1 MEAWRKLGWVLPR
14 GGRGPGTSVRCALTG
29 VHWPGQV
36 VAVSI
41 LGRPVARI
49 LHTSGV
55 RAVWQGFPRPGE
67 VVGAALLP
75 LRMSVGIW
83 ER

>member
-1 MEAWRKLGWVLPR
+1 MAL
-14 GGRGPGTSVRCALTG
+14 GTSVCCALTG

-41 LGRPVARI
+41 LGCPVAQI
-49 LHTSGV
+49 PHMSGV

-67 VVGAALLP
+67 VVGVALLP
-75 LRMSVGIW
+75 LRVSVGIW